1 MIAMDAAQMLTQAR
15 RRAGI
20 TQRELSRRTG
30 VAQPTIARIE
40 RGLVDPRIGT
50 LHRLLAACGAR
61 LSAEALPG
69 YGVDRS
75 QMRELLR
82 LSPRARVESLRRDAA
97 GLAAFD
103 RALGR

>member
-1 MIAMDAAQMLTQAR
+1 M
-15 RRAGI
+15 

-40 RGLVDPRIGT
+40 RGLVDPRVGT
-50 LHRLLAACGAR
+50 LDRLLGACGAT
-61 LSAEALPG
+61 LSAETVPG

-75 QMRELLR
+75 QMRELLK
-82 LSPRARVESLRRDAA
+82 LSPQDRVESLRRDAA
-97 GLAAFD
+97 GLAMLD